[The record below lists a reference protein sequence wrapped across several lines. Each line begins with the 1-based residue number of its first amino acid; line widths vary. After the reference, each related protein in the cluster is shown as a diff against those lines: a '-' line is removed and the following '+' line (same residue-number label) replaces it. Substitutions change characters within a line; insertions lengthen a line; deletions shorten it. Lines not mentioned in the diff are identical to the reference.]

1 MLWVVATTLQNTAR
15 LGAELWFLCSATQ
28 TQTKWSQQF
37 DLTVTLDSTCYL
49 EMLLLIMRMLISNL
63 FIINSAHKKED
74 IAKPRLAAD
83 LCIAVPG
90 KLKACR
96 PSIQNTTFC
105 EGSTGFRSLTWF
117 RELTSPGPG
126 LSPASAL
133 MKNLLPPPLLQ
144 QRCLQPVPGQTRVA
158 GPEDIRGIR
167 LHTSRVSTKDGSLTW
182 FITVYTQQIYYCS
195 SQQGFD
201 LFCVPAGWIDRNCL
215 WGTSSIPHIFN
226 VC

>member
-1 MLWVVATTLQNTAR
+1 MLN
-15 LGAELWFLCSATQ
+15 
-28 TQTKWSQQF
+28 
-37 DLTVTLDSTCYL
+37 
-49 EMLLLIMRMLISNL
+49 SNI
-63 FIINSAHKKED
+63 FIINSPTVPIKKKILWGE
-74 IAKPRLAAD
+74 AQTNLS
-83 LCIAVPG
+83 IAVPG
-90 KLKACR
+90 KIKSCR

-105 EGSTGFRSLTWF
+105 EGATGFRSLTWF
-117 RELTSPGPG
+117 RELMSPGPG
-126 LSPASAL
+126 PAPASAL
-133 MKNLLPPPLLQ
+133 LKNLLPPPLLQ
-144 QRCLQPVPGQTRVA
+144 QRCLQTVLGQTRVA

>member
-1 MLWVVATTLQNTAR
+1 MLN
-15 LGAELWFLCSATQ
+15 
-28 TQTKWSQQF
+28 
-37 DLTVTLDSTCYL
+37 
-49 EMLLLIMRMLISNL
+49 SNI
-63 FIINSAHKKED
+63 FIINSPTVPIKKKILWGE
-74 IAKPRLAAD
+74 AQTNLS
-83 LCIAVPG
+83 IAVPG
-90 KLKACR
+90 KLKSCR

-105 EGSTGFRSLTWF
+105 EGATGFRSLTWF
-117 RELTSPGPG
+117 RELMSPGPG
-126 LSPASAL
+126 PAPASAL
-133 MKNLLPPPLLQ
+133 LKNLLPPPLLQ
-144 QRCLQPVPGQTRVA
+144 QRCLQPVLGQTRVA